1 MPNAAPAPTSPK
13 AGTPAK
19 RLTPDG
25 GPPAEKSA
33 GLDLAH
39 DPKRGSIRALRA
51 LNFFIADV
59 QNGMGPYMAL
69 YLQASV
75 HWGPAQ
81 IGTALAAGNIAQVL
95 AQTPAGALID
105 RLRQKRALLLVG
117 IGLIALAVLAT
128 AFFTTKVVVMS
139 GQALIGTAGAI
150 FPLCLSAIAMGLV
163 GREKFDQAQGT
174 NQAFNAAG
182 NMFAALALGAVG
194 YYLNLRW
201 MFYFVGMLCV
211 GAVLCILRIKGEDI
225 DFDQARGADKAAAA
239 QPDAAE
245 ASPKA
250 TAQPAPSGSAW
261 DGIKEILSGFR
272 TLLRQKPV
280 RIFLVSAVI
289 FHFANAAM
297 VPLVTQLLARGVGTK
312 QAILFTSGYMVA
324 SQLVFMVVAAASG
337 KLAGKLGRKPLFLF
351 GFAALAARGVLYTFS
366 HHPAALIAVQCMDGL
381 GAGIFG
387 VVGVLII
394 ADLTKGT
401 GSFNAA
407 QGAIATAQ
415 GLGAFL
421 SNSVAGYLA
430 KSQGD
435 NFAFLTLAAIA
446 GLGLAVF
453 WLFMPETLDK
463 ALKEPPVAGA

>member
-1 MPNAAPAPTSPK
+1 MSANATTTTSQASSEPPA
-13 AGTPAK
+13 AGQPAK
-19 RLTPDG
+19 GD
-25 GPPAEKSA
+25 EIS
-33 GLDLAH
+33 LDLAN
-39 DPKRGSIRALRA
+39 DPKKGSIWALRA

-69 YLQASV
+69 YLQTSV
-75 HWGPAQ
+75 HWGPAR
-81 IGTALAAGNIAQVL
+81 IGAALAAGNIAQVL

-105 RLRQKRALLLVG
+105 RVRQKRALLLFG
-117 IGLIALAVLAT
+117 IGCIALAVLAT
-128 AFFTTKVVVMS
+128 AFFTTKPVVMS
-139 GQALIGTAGAI
+139 GQALIGVAGSI
-150 FPLCLSAIAMGLV
+150 FPLCLSAIALGLV
-163 GREKFDQAQGT
+163 GRQKFDQAQGT

-194 YYLNLRW
+194 YYFNLRW
-201 MFYFVGMLCV
+201 MFYFVGLLCV
-211 GAVLCILRIKGEDI
+211 GAVLCVLRIKGDDI
-225 DFDQARGADKAAAA
+225 DYDLARGADKAADTG
-239 QPDAAE
+239 QPSGPA
-245 ASPKA
+245 
-250 TAQPAPSGSAW
+250 APSGSAW
-261 DGIKEILSGFR
+261 DGIKELLGGFR
-272 TLLRQKPV
+272 KLLSQKAV
-280 RIFLVSAVI
+280 LVFLVSAVI

-297 VPLVTQLLARGVGTK
+297 VPLVTQLLARGVGTQ

-324 SQLVFMVVAAASG
+324 SQLVFMVVAAVSG

-351 GFAALAARGVLYTFS
+351 AFVALAARGVLYTLS

-430 KSQGD
+430 KNRGD
-435 NFAFLTLAAIA
+435 DFTFLTLAAIA
-446 GLGLAVF
+446 AVGLVVF
-453 WLFMPETLDK
+453 WVFMPETLGK
-463 ALKEPPVAGA
+463 ATEEKPVAA